1 MVLRLAIGPL
11 KSLAIVVALPL
22 GIGLAV
28 QVAVFAL
35 SDRDVGGA
43 FGSGLARARIVA
55 GIFGLV
61 ITIVIILR
69 RIADVED

>member
-1 MVLRLAIGPL
+1 MVLRLATRPL
-11 KSLAIVVALPL
+11 KSLSIVVALPL

-43 FGSGLARARIVA
+43 FGSGLARIVA

>member
-22 GIGLAV
+22 GIGLAI

-35 SDRDVGGA
+35 FDRDVGGA
-43 FGSGLARARIVA
+43 FGSGLARIVA